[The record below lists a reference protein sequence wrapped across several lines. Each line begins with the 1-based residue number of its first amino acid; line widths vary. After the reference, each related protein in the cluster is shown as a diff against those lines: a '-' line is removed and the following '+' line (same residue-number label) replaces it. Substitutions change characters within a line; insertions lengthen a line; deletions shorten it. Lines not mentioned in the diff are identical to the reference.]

1 MRSWML
7 SFPLLI
13 SAALLACNGPP
24 EAGPS
29 GSWDQ
34 DQESPPEL
42 QAQGPMMSLSIT
54 VEGESAFFSG
64 VDPADA
70 TEGAIFELSLASGD
84 MVMLAP
90 YQGLSW
96 SVAADAAHVY
106 WLRIDPDPAVMAV
119 PRAGGEPITLA
130 ELPDRAESLSL
141 DATHLYWTEKR
152 GVMRMPKS
160 GGDVQTVWSGLGFAG
175 AEPERRFADV
185 AWTGS
190 AGATSRGAR
199 DDTRGYAMA
208 IDEHSIFWVEQ
219 RDRVAL
225 LRVDKQGGEAT
236 ILADDLAGAD
246 RFGQAGLAFRLAV
259 DDTSVYFSEYESG
272 AVNKVSKQGGAVT
285 TLSSGEI
292 GAYALIVHEGRVYW
306 TNPPSQAVLSIPAA
320 GGEAEALPIPDG
332 MSPWALAAG
341 PTGIFVTDKASEGAV
356 VHIRTE

>member
-13 SAALLACNGPP
+13 SAALLACNGPREP
-24 EAGPS
+24 GPS

-42 QAQGPMMSLSIT
+42 QAQGPMIPLSIT

-199 DDTRGYAMA
+199 GDTRGYAMA